1 MGKTALQAVG
11 HGDLPRT
18 PVDNDA
24 LLTSFLR
31 HWNRLPRIVREE
43 AAEMIAASNLEEI
56 EP

>member
-1 MGKTALQAVG
+1 MAEAAEVADTNRRA
-11 HGDLPRT
+11 

-31 HWNRLPRIVREE
+31 HWNRLPRAVRRD
-43 AAEMIAASNLEEI
+43 AAEMIAESHLEEI